1 MSMQF
6 GKTEEEF
13 VHNLLESKEE
23 EEDVATFLG
32 SSCHLLK
39 KIFFDTYSMGLFL
52 CNKLGQIPTLLTT
65 KEARRGGSSKTF
77 FPTNV
82 TFQDHYH

>member
-39 KIFFDTYSMGLFL
+39 KIFF
-52 CNKLGQIPTLLTT
+52 
-65 KEARRGGSSKTF
+65 
-77 FPTNV
+77 
-82 TFQDHYH
+82 